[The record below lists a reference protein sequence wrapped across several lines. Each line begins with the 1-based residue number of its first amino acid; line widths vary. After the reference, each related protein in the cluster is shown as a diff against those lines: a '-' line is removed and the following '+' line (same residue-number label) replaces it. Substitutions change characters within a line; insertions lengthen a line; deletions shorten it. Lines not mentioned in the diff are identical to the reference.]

1 MVEAGPQAPPPPGTP
16 SRHGK
21 SLELLTTKFVSLLQ
35 EAKDGVL
42 DLELAADT
50 LAVRRKWRIYDIT
63 NVLEGIRLMEKK
75 SKHSIQCHP
84 GPVGH
89 QPGGA
94 HPRGPQWAEEVPYSP
109 EECKWPHRGA
119 AVELGGMELTTCGG
133 AYATTRRSAPEP
145 TCCLS
150 TSASAQACSGPAPG
164 CLMPKQSPGDHPE
177 PCSRQH

>member
-1 MVEAGPQAPPPPGTP
+1 MVEAGPQAPPPLGTP
-16 SRHGK
+16 SRYEK
-21 SLELLTTKFVSLLQ
+21 SLELLTAKFVSLLQ

-119 AVELGGMELTTCGG
+119 AIELGGMELTTCGG
-133 AYATTRRSAPEP
+133 A
-145 TCCLS
+145 
-150 TSASAQACSGPAPG
+150 
-164 CLMPKQSPGDHPE
+164 
-177 PCSRQH
+177 